1 MEVSNSLWFNC
12 KLIKNDLA
20 ILRIFE
26 SRLAKSPSPF
36 GRGYPAILAFAGGR
50 QNLDA
55 VNNTLE
61 RNWLPEAEA
70 RGYIIVSPIAP
81 PNHFFFEQGA
91 DAIFP
96 EFLDQILRDYKVK
109 GGKLHIAGASNGGL
123 SAFHI
128 AAMYPHYFVS
138 VTGFPGYLPH
148 ENESKMNAL
157 NPLCIYMHVGERDV
171 EWLTPIQ
178 RQSELLEQKGLR
190 VHFTIEPGEGH
201 GIQTLA
207 GEGAH
212 RLFDQIEQPARG
224 CN

>member
-81 PNHFFFEQGA
+81 PNHFFFGTA
-91 DAIFP
+91 RP
-96 EFLDQILRDYKVK
+96 E
-109 GGKLHIAGASNGGL
+109 GIARPL
-123 SAFHI
+123 YPM
-128 AAMYPHYFVS
+128 AAEDM
-138 VTGFPGYLPH
+138 
-148 ENESKMNAL
+148 
-157 NPLCIYMHVGERDV
+157 R
-171 EWLTPIQ
+171 
-178 RQSELLEQKGLR
+178 R
-190 VHFTIEPGEGH
+190 
-201 GIQTLA
+201 
-207 GEGAH
+207 
-212 RLFDQIEQPARG
+212 
-224 CN
+224 